1 MNKIL
6 PALTLAA
13 ASLLP
18 SGGQDL
24 EAAEP
29 AAKPNS
35 IYSETEQT
43 TPVVPY
49 QRPAAESRKQVK
61 RLAHKITS
69 DSTQQKK
76 HWIFQPSYAP
86 PGANGIPGLQNLEP
100 DGYPKSRSRV
110 EPATRGNWILAP
122 NGRVY
127 RPGETIYPRSYNKR
141 NYWHSRSLPGSD
153 PRFDPSIN
161 RRYSF
166 WN

>member
-49 QRPAAESRKQVK
+49 QR
-61 RLAHKITS
+61 
-69 DSTQQKK
+69 
-76 HWIFQPSYAP
+76 